1 MVKTLVF
8 LLAGGKGERL
18 YPLTKDRA
26 KPAVPFGGNYRIV
39 DFPLSNCINSGLR
52 QIFMLTQYKSISLD
66 RHIRLGWNIL
76 NPELGEY
83 VTVLPA
89 QQRVSDDWYRG
100 TADAIFQNIYTL
112 EREKSEL
119 VLILA
124 GDHIYKMDYRPMIE
138 FHRSRNA
145 EITVAVM
152 DIP

>member
-1 MVKTLVF
+1 MVETLVF

-89 QQRVSDDWYRG
+89 
-100 TADAIFQNIYTL
+100 
-112 EREKSEL
+112 
-119 VLILA
+119 
-124 GDHIYKMDYRPMIE
+124 
-138 FHRSRNA
+138 
-145 EITVAVM
+145 
-152 DIP
+152 